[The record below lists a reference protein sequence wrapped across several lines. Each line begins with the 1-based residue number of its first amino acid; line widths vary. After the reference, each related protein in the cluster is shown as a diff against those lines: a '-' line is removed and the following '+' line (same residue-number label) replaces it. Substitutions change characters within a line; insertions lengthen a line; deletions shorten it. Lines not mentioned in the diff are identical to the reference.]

1 MNDTQFIQALQAVVG
16 QDQVITA
23 ASDLE
28 PYLIDWR
35 KRYRGTAL
43 AAVRPANT
51 GEVAKVVQLCAQEK
65 IAIVP
70 QGGNT
75 GMCGGATP
83 NPEGRQ
89 IVISLQ
95 RMNRVREVDTANQT
109 ITVEAGCILQAV
121 QEAAT
126 AAGRYFPLSLGAEG
140 SCSIGG
146 NLSTNAGGTSVLR
159 YGNARELCLGLEVVT
174 PQGQI
179 LNSIRG
185 LRKDNTGY
193 DLRDLYIGAEGTL
206 GIITAA
212 VLKLFPIPVAQWT
225 ALVAVPSAEGAV
237 ELLSRFQAG
246 ASAQLTGFEVMS
258 REALDLL
265 KHYYPALAS
274 PLAADNAYEVLVEI
288 SDYESAEHAMA
299 LMEKILEGALESGCA
314 SDAAIASNLSQA
326 RKFWD
331 MREHIPLAQ
340 ADDGPNIKHVVS
352 LPISA
357 IPQFVSTCDEMLRQR
372 YPGIRIINYGH
383 LGDGNLHYNV
393 AGPSAAETESFF
405 VNRQKEIQALVY
417 AEVEKYSGSI
427 SAEHG
432 VGQQKVGYLPEHRG
446 AVAFSVMQAIKR
458 ALDPDNLMNPG
469 KVIAL

>member
-1 MNDTQFIQALQAVVG
+1 MNDTQFIQALQAIVG
-16 QDQVITA
+16 QDQVITE

-51 GEVAKVVQLCAQEK
+51 HEVAAVVQLCAQEK
-65 IAIVP
+65 IALVP

-89 IVISLQ
+89 IVVSLQ

-121 QEAAT
+121 QEAAS

-193 DLRDLYIGAEGTL
+193 
-206 GIITAA
+206 
-212 VLKLFPIPVAQWT
+212 
-225 ALVAVPSAEGAV
+225 
-237 ELLSRFQAG
+237 
-246 ASAQLTGFEVMS
+246 
-258 REALDLL
+258 
-265 KHYYPALAS
+265 
-274 PLAADNAYEVLVEI
+274 
-288 SDYESAEHAMA
+288 
-299 LMEKILEGALESGCA
+299 
-314 SDAAIASNLSQA
+314 
-326 RKFWD
+326 
-331 MREHIPLAQ
+331 
-340 ADDGPNIKHVVS
+340 
-352 LPISA
+352 
-357 IPQFVSTCDEMLRQR
+357 
-372 YPGIRIINYGH
+372 
-383 LGDGNLHYNV
+383 
-393 AGPSAAETESFF
+393 
-405 VNRQKEIQALVY
+405 
-417 AEVEKYSGSI
+417 
-427 SAEHG
+427 
-432 VGQQKVGYLPEHRG
+432 
-446 AVAFSVMQAIKR
+446 
-458 ALDPDNLMNPG
+458 
-469 KVIAL
+469 

>member
-1 MNDTQFIQALQAVVG
+1 MNDTQFIQALQAIVG
-16 QDQVITA
+16 QDQVITE

-51 GEVAKVVQLCAQEK
+51 HEVAAVVQLCAQEK
-65 IAIVP
+65 IALVP

-83 NPEGRQ
+83 NPQGRQ
-89 IVISLQ
+89 IVVSLQ

-121 QEAAT
+121 QEAAS

-225 ALVAVPSAEGAV
+225 ALVAVPSAESAV

-340 ADDGPNIKHVVS
+340 ADDGPNIKHDVS

-393 AGPSAAETESFF
+393 AGPSASETESFF

-446 AVAFSVMQAIKR
+446 AVAFSVMQSIKR